1 MESTTHSTKL
11 LPICLCPCSSWTAQS
26 TFSLRASPIDSYLN
40 FIQIMWKN
48 TKVIWSRLLT
58 HASSSDWQRSI
69 LDLGLEL
76 IYASLFL
83 SFFFAFFCSYQFGP
97 WFAKVVVA
105 TPAHFSGKKVTLKCK
120 TPIRNRRPCCCWKNK
135 RRLGY

>member
-1 MESTTHSTKL
+1 MDCTINL
-11 LPICLCPCSSWTAQS
+11 LIKSFTNRFLSKFHPNNVEEHQGHLAQVHGPWARTS
-26 TFSLRASPIDSYLN
+26 IASRR
-40 FIQIMWKN
+40 
-48 TKVIWSRLLT
+48 IWSRLST

-135 RRLGY
+135 RRLGN